1 MTPPASAA
9 RRVPRAAAS
18 AIVSPLPVVAL
29 LGLLLLSV
37 GSPVSAAS
45 PAAAPQALA
54 MQPDLLGDLVAFVHA
69 EDIWTVP
76 TSGGIARRITFHEGE
91 EKAPKFSPDGKLI
104 AFTGEYDG
112 NTDVYVMNA
121 EGGNITRLTWHPGAD
136 EVVGWHP
143 VSGKILFRSGRD
155 AYSRFTR
162 LYLVAPDG
170 TGLEALPLPEAGWG
184 SFNGDG
190 SQIAYTRVAT
200 EDRTW
205 KRYRGGLAPDLYLYD
220 VRSGTDRQLTN
231 ARGTERF
238 PMWIGDTIY
247 YEADPDG
254 VLNLFAIDP
263 KTGQSRQ
270 LTRYTDY
277 DVGRPTEGSGKI
289 VYDRAGGIE
298 IFDPATGQAKAVPF
312 QVLADSPETRPYLR
326 NVKEWITGIG
336 LSPDGNRAVVVA
348 RGEIFTV
355 PREKGVIRNL
365 SQDSGTR
372 DKDATWSP
380 DGKRI
385 AFFSDRTGE
394 YEIFVTDP
402 LGQEPPVRLTTHKD
416 GYRFALRW
424 SPDSKKLAYT
434 DQTLTLSYIDVD
446 TKAVTKVD
454 KAEYEAMDLAID
466 AKPVFDHAWSP
477 DSRYLAYTKMGEDLV
492 NRIWV
497 YGLESKEKKPVTGGP
512 LESFGPVFSEDGERL
527 FFVSNRRFDPTY
539 SDMDFELVY
548 KKVAG
553 IYALALQ
560 AGAKPLFPPQT
571 GDEVPAVETPDE
583 KTGKKPDGPTRK
595 DEPAKPVPRTIV
607 DFAGI
612 EARVEPL
619 PLPRGNYRR
628 LGAAGGLLFYLD
640 GNEGDFNRF
649 DIREPGARALKA
661 LDLAKRK
668 PRTVLES
675 VEDYAL
681 SSDGKRLVWR
691 KGNEIGIVDSS
702 AENAKAEPIDLSG
715 LTMQLDPRA
724 EWKQIYREVWRI
736 ERDYFY
742 DPGMHGLDWAAI
754 GAKYQPLIDAATS
767 RAEVRWVIGELIGEL
782 ATSHTYVFGGDR
794 RRRPDRVAT
803 GMLGADLVADPA
815 SGRWQIKRILRA
827 PDWTDGNVPPLAA
840 PGVDVREGDFL
851 LAVDGR
857 AVTTA
862 HEVYAAL
869 EGLAGKPVR
878 LTVAAD
884 PKGKTTR
891 EAVVVPSDDESKFRY
906 LDWLERNRK
915 AVDEASAGKIGYLHL
930 PDTFTG
936 AAEMFP
942 QYWYGQTQKEGLI
955 VDGRFNAGGLDP
967 DPFLNR
973 MNLPILYYWTRRYT
987 HDYSTPLVATR
998 AHKALLTNR
1007 QAGSGGDM
1015 LPAEFQLK
1023 KMGPVIGTRTWG
1035 GLVGISMF
1043 TPLVDGGGITAPDYR
1058 VYSTDGK
1065 WVIENEGVQPDIV
1078 VDIDPAGMQ
1087 RGVDAQLMKAVEYL
1101 MEKIR
1106 TEPPQKPPRPAAQTA
1121 R

>member
-1 MTPPASAA
+1 MTRLPFLA
-9 RRVPRAAAS
+9 RRAALVPSTAPLLATIAAVVLAALPLAAAAPS
-18 AIVSPLPVVAL
+18 
-29 LGLLLLSV
+29 
-37 GSPVSAAS
+37 
-45 PAAAPQALA
+45 AAPQALA
-54 MQPDLLGDLVAFVHA
+54 MQPDLHGELVAFVHA

-76 TSGGIARRITFHEGE
+76 AAGGVARRITFHEGE
-91 EKAPKFSPDGKLI
+91 ERMPKFSPDGTRI
-104 AFTGEYDG
+104 AFTAEYDG
-112 NTDVYVMNA
+112 NADVYVMNT
-121 EGGNITRLTWHPGAD
+121 EGGEITRLTFHPGAD

-143 VSGKILFRSGRD
+143 VSGKILFRSARD
-155 AYSRFTR
+155 SYSRFTR
-162 LYLVAPDG
+162 LFLIGPDG
-170 TGLEALPLPEAGWG
+170 SGLEALPLPEAGWG
-184 SFNGDG
+184 AYNADASLL
-190 SQIAYTRVAT
+190 AYTRVAT

-220 VRSGTDRQLTN
+220 LRSGKDRRLTD

-238 PMWIGDTIY
+238 PMWIGGTLY

-254 VLNLFAIDP
+254 VLNLFAMDP
-263 KTGQSRQ
+263 GTGQSRQ
-270 LTRYTDY
+270 LTRYADF
-277 DVGRPTEGSGKI
+277 DAGRPSEGSGKI

-298 IFDPATGQAKAVPF
+298 IFDPATGQARAVPF
-312 QVLADSPETRPYLR
+312 QVLADAPETRPYLK
-326 NVKEWITGIG
+326 NVKDWITAIG

-348 RGEIFTV
+348 RGEVFTV

-365 SQDSGTR
+365 SRDAGTR
-372 DKDATWSP
+372 DKDAVWSP

-394 YEIFVTDP
+394 YEIFVVDP
-402 LGQEPPVRLTTHKD
+402 LGKEPATRLTTHED

-434 DQTLTLSYIDVD
+434 DQTLTLSFLDVE
-446 TKAVTKVD
+446 TKAITKVD

-466 AKPVFDHAWSP
+466 TKPIFDHAWSP
-477 DSRYLAYTKMGEDLV
+477 DSRFLAYTRMGPDLV
-492 NRIWV
+492 NRVWI
-497 YGLESKEKKPVTGGP
+497 YGLESKQKQAVTGGTF
-512 LESFGPVFSEDGERL
+512 ESFGPVFSADGERL

-553 IYALALQ
+553 LYALALK
-560 AGAKPLFPPQT
+560 AGAKPLFPPET
-571 GDEVPAVETPDE
+571 GDE
-583 KTGKKPDGPTRK
+583 
-595 DEPAKPVPRTIV
+595 EPAAGIPGEPAASKDGDAAKKGEAAKAAPQTVV

-628 LGAAGGLLFYLD
+628 LGVAGDTLFYLD
-640 GNEGDFNRF
+640 GEEGDFNRF
-649 DIREPGARALKA
+649 DIREPGARPLEAF
-661 LDLAKRK
+661 DLTTRK
-668 PRTVLES
+668 GRTVLEA
-675 VEDYAL
+675 VDDYAL
-681 SSDGKRLVWR
+681 SADGKRLAWR
-691 KGNEIGIVDSS
+691 KGNEIGIVDSTT
-702 AENAKAEPIDLSG
+702 EKAKSEPLDLSG
-715 LTMQLDPRA
+715 LTMHLDPRA
-724 EWKQIYREVWRI
+724 EWRQIYREVWRL

-742 DPGMHGLDWAAI
+742 DPGMHGLDWAAT
-754 GAKYQPLIDAATS
+754 GAKYQPLIDAASS

-794 RRRPDRVAT
+794 RRRPDRVPT

-815 SGRWQIKRILRA
+815 SGRWQVRRILRT
-827 PDWTDGNVPPLAA
+827 PDWTTGSVPPLAA

-857 AVTTA
+857 DVTTA
-862 HEVYAAL
+862 REVYAAF

-878 LTVAAD
+878 LTVGAD
-884 PKGKTTR
+884 PKGKDAR
-891 EAVVVPSDDESKFRY
+891 EALVVPAGDEYKFRY
-906 LDWLERNRK
+906 LDWLERNRAVVDK
-915 AVDEASAGKIGYLHL
+915 ASGGTIGYLHL

-942 QYWYGQTQKEGLI
+942 QYWYGQTQKQGLI
-955 VDGRFNAGGLDP
+955 VDGRFNGGGLDP

-973 MNLPILYYWTRRYT
+973 MNLPILYYWTRRYST
-987 HDYSTPLVATR
+987 DYSTPLVATQ
-998 AHKALLTNR
+998 AHLAMLTNR

-1035 GLVGISMF
+1035 GLVGVSMF

-1078 VDIDPAGMQ
+1078 VDLDPAEMQ
-1087 RGVDAQLMKAVEYL
+1087 RGVDAQLMKAVDYL

-1106 TEPPQKPPRPAAQTA
+1106 TDPPRKPPRPPAQTT

>member
-1 MTPPASAA
+1 MTPSAPLC
-9 RRVPRAAAS
+9 RRTPRAAVPANPGPGR
-18 AIVSPLPVVAL
+18 ALAL
-29 LGLLLLSV
+29 LALLSGGFAVPV
-37 GSPVSAAS
+37 GAAP

-54 MQPDLLGDLVAFVHA
+54 MQPDLHGELIAFVHA

-76 TSGGIARRITFHEGE
+76 AAGGIARRITFHEGE

-104 AFTGEYDG
+104 AFTAEYDG
-112 NTDVYVMNA
+112 NTDVYVMNP
-121 EGGNITRLTWHPGAD
+121 EGGTITRLTYHPGTD

-143 VSGKILFRSGRD
+143 VSGKVLFRSGRD
-155 AYSRFTR
+155 SYSRFAR
-162 LYLVAPDG
+162 LFLIAPDG
-170 TGLEALPLPEAGWG
+170 SGLEALPLPEAGWG
-184 SFNGDG
+184 AYNADG
-190 SQIAYTRVAT
+190 SLIAYTRVAT

-220 VRSGTDRQLTN
+220 VRTGTDRQLTS

-238 PMWIGDTIY
+238 PMWLGGTLY

-254 VLNLFAIDP
+254 VLNLYAMDP
-263 KTGQSRQ
+263 KTGESRQ

-277 DVGRPTEGSGKI
+277 DAGRPSDGSGKI

-298 IFDPATGQAKAVPF
+298 IFDPAIGQAKAVPF
-312 QVLADSPETRPYLR
+312 QVLADAPETRPYLK
-326 NVKEWITGIG
+326 NVKDWITGIA
-336 LSPDGNRAVVVA
+336 LSPDGSRAVVVA
-348 RGEIFTV
+348 RGEVFTV

-365 SQDSGTR
+365 SQDSGSR
-372 DKDATWSP
+372 DKDAVWSP

-394 YEIFVTDP
+394 FEVFVIDP
-402 LGQEPPVRLTTHKD
+402 LRREPAVRLTTHED

-424 SPDSKKLAYT
+424 SPDSKKLAFT
-434 DQTLTLSYIDVD
+434 DQTLTLSYLDVE

-466 AKPVFDHAWSP
+466 SKPIFDHAWSP
-477 DSRYLAYTKMGEDLV
+477 DSRFLAYTKMGADLV
-492 NRIWV
+492 NRVWI
-497 YGLESKEKKPVTGGP
+497 YALDTKEKQAVTGGP

-553 IYALALQ
+553 IYALALK
-560 AGAKPLFPPQT
+560 AGAKPLFPPET
-571 GDEVPAVETPDE
+571 GDEVPAAGTQDGKPGE
-583 KTGKKPDGPTRK
+583 KKGDGEKK
-595 DEPAKPVPRTIV
+595 DEATKVPPKTVV

-619 PLPRGNYRR
+619 SLPRGNYRR
-628 LGAAGGLLFYLD
+628 LGVAGGSLFYLD
-640 GNEGDFNRF
+640 GPEGDFNRF
-649 DIREPGARALKA
+649 DIREPGPRALKA
-661 LDLAKRK
+661 YDLAKRK
-668 PRTVLES
+668 ERTVLEA
-675 VEDYAL
+675 VDDYAL
-681 SSDGKRLVWR
+681 SADGKRLAWH
-691 KGNEIGIVDSS
+691 KGNEIGIVDGS
-702 AENAKAEPIDLSG
+702 AEKANPEPLDLAG
-715 LTMQLDPRA
+715 LTMTLDPRS
-724 EWKQIYREVWRI
+724 EWKQIYRDVWRI

-742 DPGMHGLDWAAI
+742 DPGMHGLDWAST
-754 GAKYQPLIDAATS
+754 GAKYQPLMDAASS

-794 RRRPDRVAT
+794 RRKADRVPT

-815 SGRWQIKRILRA
+815 SGRWQIKRILRT
-827 PDWTDGNVPPLAA
+827 PDWTSGSVPPLAA

-857 AVTTA
+857 DVTTA
-862 HEVYAAL
+862 REVFAAF

-884 PKGKTTR
+884 PKGKQAR
-891 EAVVVPSDDESKFRY
+891 DAIVVPAGDESRFRY

-915 AVDEASAGKIGYLHL
+915 AVDAASGGTIGYLHL

-942 QYWYGQTQKEGLI
+942 QYWYGQTQKDGLI
-955 VDGRFNAGGLDP
+955 VDGRFNGGGLDP

-973 MNLPILYYWTRRYT
+973 MNLPVLYYWTRRYS

-1058 VYSTDGK
+1058 VYSTDGT

-1087 RGVDAQLMKAVEYL
+1087 RGVDAQLMKAVDYL

-1106 TEPPQKPPRPAAQTA
+1106 TAPPQKPARPPAQTT